1 MQAEAGQYHCS
12 HDRPLA
18 QSTTWA
24 TNCDALSHHMRGVLP
39 PEALEPD
46 ATSGA
51 ISVPRE
57 DSMIARRSLLRLS
70 AGLIATRLAGRPA
83 TAQTSLAAKLLE
95 PGPLPD
101 KVFGAA
107 NAPVTVV
114 EYASLTCHHCMNFHI
129 NTWPA
134 FKAKYVDTG
143 KVRFIAREFPLDPL
157 SAAGFMLA
165 RCGDEAKWYPIVDML
180 YKTQEGWAHAQKPL
194 DALTQ
199 TMKQAGFS
207 AGEGRMPVSDARIC
221 SRRFSQVQ
229 ERGSTR
235 SSASTRHRP
244 SLSMARRRL
253 AL

>member
-1 MQAEAGQYHCS
+1 
-12 HDRPLA
+12 
-18 QSTTWA
+18 
-24 TNCDALSHHMRGVLP
+24 
-39 PEALEPD
+39 
-46 ATSGA
+46 
-51 ISVPRE
+51 
-57 DSMIARRSLLRLS
+57 MIARRSLLRLS
-70 AGLIATRLAGRPA
+70 AGLIATSLAGRSA
-83 TAQTSLAAKLLE
+83 TAQTALAAKLLE

-107 NAPVTVV
+107 DAPVTVI

-199 TMKQAGFS
+199 TMKQAGFTQELVE
-207 AGEGRMPVSDARIC
+207 AC
-221 SRRFSQVQ
+221 LRREDLFQGVRQVQ
-229 ERGSTR
+229 ERGSKEFGVN
-235 SSASTRHRP
+235 STP
-244 SLSMARRRL
+244 TFFINGEKKVGALTIDEFDKILTPLL
-253 AL
+253 AGR

>member
-1 MQAEAGQYHCS
+1 
-12 HDRPLA
+12 
-18 QSTTWA
+18 
-24 TNCDALSHHMRGVLP
+24 
-39 PEALEPD
+39 
-46 ATSGA
+46 
-51 ISVPRE
+51 
-57 DSMIARRSLLRLS
+57 MIARRSLLRLS
-70 AGLIATRLAGRPA
+70 AGLIATRLAGRSA

-95 PGPLPD
+95 AGPLPD

-107 NAPVTVV
+107 DAPVTVI

-165 RCGDEAKWYPIVDML
+165 RCDDKSKWYPIVDML

-207 AGEGRMPVSDARIC
+207 EEKVNACLQREDLFQAVRQI
-221 SRRFSQVQ
+221 Q
-229 ERGSTR
+229 ERANKEFGVNSTPTFFVNGEKR
-235 SSASTRHRP
+235 TGALTIDEFDKILTP
-244 SLSMARRRL
+244 LL
-253 AL
+253 AGR

>member
-1 MQAEAGQYHCS
+1 
-12 HDRPLA
+12 
-18 QSTTWA
+18 
-24 TNCDALSHHMRGVLP
+24 
-39 PEALEPD
+39 
-46 ATSGA
+46 
-51 ISVPRE
+51 
-57 DSMIARRSLLRLS
+57 MIARRSLLRLS
-70 AGLIATRLAGRPA
+70 AGLIATSLAGRSA
-83 TAQTSLAAKLLE
+83 TAQSSLAAKLLE

-107 NAPVTVV
+107 DAPVTVI

-165 RCGDEAKWYPIVDML
+165 RCDDESKWYPIVDML

-207 AGEGRMPVSDARIC
+207 EEKVNACLQREDLFRAVRQI
-221 SRRFSQVQ
+221 Q
-229 ERGSTR
+229 ERANKEFGVNSTPTFFVNGEKR
-235 SSASTRHRP
+235 TGALTIDEFDKILTP
-244 SLSMARRRL
+244 LL
-253 AL
+253 AGR